1 MRNLIAYFGAKPDC
15 NQYVVKIISDESLN
29 TFDEIYLAG
38 ESPFVVSYDQLKT
51 PFEPIMSSRASI
63 NVVASDYLLDIF
75 SNSAQGTKV
84 KLEDASGNTLW
95 YGFLTS
101 NLLNQSQNNCG
112 YETFTL
118 EAQDCL
124 YILDKL
130 DYELVGE
137 KKAIVTFQDIIAQI
151 ANRAIGINNLYIDNC
166 LFRENGTS
174 IDMRDLKISEQNFF
188 SSDSDDPWTLKEVLE
203 ELCRY
208 LGFTAVQYK
217 DSIYLYS
224 VQFHANQTWEG
235 TGTTQLQMNVY
246 TYSKSNSFASP
257 ISQGTN
263 GNLAQAVTL
272 RQDIVRGT
280 GSDISLETIYNKAQV
295 KDSFYEVDHFIPDL
309 WEDELLTNRQGEFWK
324 CNQISYS
331 GKLKFMN
338 KKGKEKEEEKD
349 ENEHIYYLRKFD
361 HENYESIYRDPQT
374 LAVTTAATQNGIY
387 ITNVEPNYYVDYN
400 NPITYQ
406 GETWYKGYYT
416 IKATFHNTT
425 SSQKTIHI
433 SSDLNY
439 QWFDSE
445 EWITDYESG
454 HGELSFT
461 LAKSGN
467 TNSVSSITLTV
478 SAESPSRYTATFN
491 YGADYYIGNASST
504 RYPITEGQDDKSKKY
519 VGATIVD
526 LATFDRPMDNTN
538 YLYETESNINF
549 DRYLMI
555 RQANKPDRQHPLCE
569 WNFTSDLNPLTPAQ
583 TYSTFPPIFR
593 LKAGY
598 TNPVIYDEKAYLAL
612 DANAI
617 FERYDREYI
626 NPDWTDENTNMN
638 GLGLFR
644 KMASITTVTPALI
657 FSLRVGDKYW
667 SSSSNT
673 WTTTQGAFVVKL
685 GTDKTDEDNVDFT
698 GWWNEEHPVLNN
710 ISWTDWAGCKGYKI
724 PLDPS
729 LDMNQDIV
737 FQIHMPS
744 KMQVFKTTGASGSGI
759 NSMCWVKDL
768 KIDFTTKGSENYDLA
783 DVLYENVI
791 DSGSV
796 NTLSD
801 ITCRFTTYPDEGMHS
816 YSNVGLDSGLLKKIN
831 RGGLDDLADVPEVNI
846 LKTYT
851 NQYSYNTIKQTMTLV
866 DSIPIFSRIKDP
878 TLDGKYFCIAGTEI
892 DYANGSQRLLLIE
905 TRPWQN
911 N

>member
-15 NQYVVKIISDESLN
+15 NQYTVKIISDESLN
-29 TFDEIYLAG
+29 TFDEINLAG

-130 DYELVGE
+130 DYELVGS

-224 VQFHANQTWEG
+224 VQFHANQTWDG

-246 TYSKSNSFASP
+246 TYSKTDGFANPLSTTP
-257 ISQGTN
+257 VS
-263 GNLAQAVTL
+263 NLAQAVTL

-361 HENYESIYRDPQT
+361 HDNYESIYRDPQT
-374 LAVTTAATQNGIY
+374 LAVTTAGTLNGVY
-387 ITNVEPNYYVDYN
+387 LSNVETNYTADYQEG
-400 NPITYQ
+400 T
-406 GETWYKGYYT
+406 GTF
-416 IKATFHNTT
+416 KATATFTNTT

-433 SSDLNY
+433 YGSLRYDWWDGQEQMPDYNEDDNNGSPNDLV
-439 QWFDSE
+439 
-445 EWITDYESG
+445 
-454 HGELSFT
+454 
-461 LAKSGN
+461 LAKSGS
-467 TNSVSSITLTV
+467 TNSAKTITITR
-478 SAESPSRYTATFN
+478 STWWDTAYTAS
-491 YGADYYIGNASST
+491 YSCGAWYRIGT
-504 RYPITEGQDDKSKKY
+504 GTTQYPLSEGQNDNSKKY

-816 YSNVGLDSGLLKKIN
+816 YSNVGLDSGLLKKIK